1 MHILCKLFNQLSI
14 FISLERVTQGR
25 IANNFITII
34 MVILIL
40 NGGVTKTNVVLK
52 LLSFGANNV
61 FCFSS
66 QFFFSFLLFTIIIHV
81 LFTIIVN

>member
-14 FISLERVTQGR
+14 LISLECVTQGR
-25 IANNFITII
+25 IANNFITVI

-61 FCFSS
+61 FVYQVNLFFPFYCLLSS
-66 QFFFSFLLFTIIIHV
+66 FMFCL
-81 LFTIIVN
+81 